1 MRATRK
7 VSVGI
12 STRKRSVRATT
23 SGPVI
28 TDIAD
33 SQSNRGVKPATPLR
47 VQLRHTVDS
56 AAMDPSAT
64 GVLIPV
70 KAFRDAKVRLTAA
83 LAPAQRSALARSM
96 ATGVVAA
103 AGDLAVWVVCDD
115 PEVADW
121 ASSVGASVL
130 WMPER
135 GLNRA
140 VTEGVA
146 ALAAAGV
153 TRAVVC
159 HADLPH
165 ATTLNHVT
173 GETGGDPDVILV
185 PDRQRK
191 GTNVVSLPTASGF
204 RFAYGPGSFDRH
216 VAEAARLTLS
226 VTIVEDP
233 SLAWDVDVPGDLP
246 NAIIPN
252 GVEPSSPDAAVE
264 PHGTGTP

>member
-1 MRATRK
+1 
-7 VSVGI
+7 
-12 STRKRSVRATT
+12 
-23 SGPVI
+23 
-28 TDIAD
+28 
-33 SQSNRGVKPATPLR
+33 
-47 VQLRHTVDS
+47 
-56 AAMDPSAT
+56 MDPLAT

-70 KAFRDAKVRLTAA
+70 KAFRDAKVRLAPA

-103 AGDLAVWVVCDD
+103 AGKLPVWVVCDD
-115 PEVADW
+115 HEVAHW
-121 ASSVGASVL
+121 ADSVGATVL

-146 ALAAAGV
+146 SLAAAGV
-153 TRAVVC
+153 QRVVVC

-165 ATTLNHVT
+165 ATTLAHVS
-173 GETGGDPDVILV
+173 GSGDHGPDVVLV

-216 VAEAARLTLS
+216 VAEAGRLALS
-226 VTIVEDP
+226 VEIVDDP
-233 SLAWDVDVPGDLP
+233 SLAWDVDVPDDLP
-246 NAIIPN
+246 VN
-252 GVEPSSPDAAVE
+252 VEAE
-264 PHGTGTP
+264 RPHGVAP

>member
-1 MRATRK
+1 
-7 VSVGI
+7 
-12 STRKRSVRATT
+12 
-23 SGPVI
+23 
-28 TDIAD
+28 
-33 SQSNRGVKPATPLR
+33 
-47 VQLRHTVDS
+47 
-56 AAMDPSAT
+56 MDPSAA

-83 LAPAQRSALARSM
+83 LAPAQRAELARSM

-153 TRAVVC
+153 KRVVVC

-165 ATTLNHVT
+165 ATTLDHVT
-173 GETGGDPDVILV
+173 GDTNGDPDVILV

-204 RFAYGPGSFDRH
+204 RFAYGPGSFERH
-216 VAEAARLTLS
+216 VAEAARLALS

-246 NAIIPN
+246 TAIDPPA
-252 GVEPSSPDAAVE
+252 VDASPVDASPVDASPE